1 MKVSGG
7 DFQRETLAGGFPK
20 ISSQYMTLEKYTYK
34 ENSLVYLAFGIN
46 FCGSLPRVVSLYF
59 DSNIKGLL
67 SYM

>member
-1 MKVSGG
+1 
-7 DFQRETLAGGFPK
+7 
-20 ISSQYMTLEKYTYK
+20 MTLEKYTYK